1 MFPGFHRNLAHSE
14 ARGFS
19 FAPQPFQQFAANRQ
33 AAKNDCPVAA
43 PRRRGTYNGVKLEDA
58 VMAIIETDVESDVG
72 SQDLDG
78 GLEDSALE
86 DCRFDTLAL
95 HAGAYPDP
103 TTGAILT
110 PIYQTTTFRQAAVG
124 QDKGYTYSRSA
135 NPTVSA
141 LERRLAALEGAEFC
155 TCYGTG
161 LAATTALCLALLASG
176 DRVVCSQ
183 AVYGGTVRLFR
194 EVLAKFGVTAEFVD
208 TSEEEAFVN
217 ALSKPTRFC
226 FIETPANPTLRVT
239 DLRLAALLTHEAKS
253 LLVIDN
259 TLLTPALQRPFEFG
273 ADIVLHSTTKFI
285 EGHNATVGGALV
297 TRDPEL
303 HDKLAFARNA
313 IGAIQSPFPAWLTL
327 QGVKTL
333 PLRMSR
339 HSENALQIAR
349 FLMAHERVTKVIY
362 PGLESFPQF
371 ELVQRQ
377 QKSGGALIAFEV
389 EGGVEAGIRL
399 MNSVRLCALA
409 ENLGAAE
416 TIITHP
422 ASMTHADVPR
432 AQREAAGI
440 TDGLVR
446 LSVGLES
453 SLDLIG
459 DLAQALKC

>member
-1 MFPGFHRNLAHSE
+1 
-14 ARGFS
+14 
-19 FAPQPFQQFAANRQ
+19 
-33 AAKNDCPVAA
+33 
-43 PRRRGTYNGVKLEDA
+43 
-58 VMAIIETDVESDVG
+58 MAITEEIPLTDKKDYSSCQNSYE
-72 SQDLDG
+72 
-78 GLEDSALE
+78 
-86 DCRFDTLAL
+86 FDTLAL

-103 TTGAILT
+103 STGAMLT
-110 PIYQTTTFRQAAVG
+110 PIYQTTTYQQEAVG
-124 QDKGYTYSRSA
+124 RDKGFTYSRSG

-155 TCYGTG
+155 TCYATG
-161 LAATTALCLALLASG
+161 LAATTALCLALLRSE

-194 EVLAKFGVTAEFVD
+194 QVLAPFGVTAEFVD
-208 TSEEEAFVN
+208 TSDEEAFAN
-217 ALSKPTRFC
+217 ALRKPTRFV
-226 FIETPANPTLRVT
+226 FIETPANPTLRLT
-239 DLRLAALLTHEAKS
+239 DIRLAARLSKEAEA
-253 LLVIDN
+253 LLVVDN
-259 TLLTPALQRPFEFG
+259 TLLTPALQRPFDLG

-285 EGHNATVGGALV
+285 EGHNATVGGALI
-297 TRDPEL
+297 TRDADL
-303 HDKLAFARNA
+303 HERLAFARNA

-333 PLRMSR
+333 PLRMAR
-339 HSENALQIAR
+339 HSENALRIAR
-349 FLMAHERVTKVIY
+349 FLVAHDGVAKVSY

-371 ELVQRQ
+371 ELVRRQ
-377 QKSGGALIAFEV
+377 QTDGGALIAFEV

-432 AQREAAGI
+432 SQREAAGI

-446 LSVGLES
+446 LSVGLENPV
-453 SLDLIG
+453 DLIG
-459 DLAQALKC
+459 DLVQALKQ

>member
-1 MFPGFHRNLAHSE
+1 
-14 ARGFS
+14 
-19 FAPQPFQQFAANRQ
+19 
-33 AAKNDCPVAA
+33 
-43 PRRRGTYNGVKLEDA
+43 
-58 VMAIIETDVESDVG
+58 MAITEEIPLTDKKDYSSCQNSYE
-72 SQDLDG
+72 
-78 GLEDSALE
+78 
-86 DCRFDTLAL
+86 FDTLAL

-103 TTGAILT
+103 STGAMLT
-110 PIYQTTTFRQAAVG
+110 PIYQTTTYQQEAVG
-124 QDKGYTYSRSA
+124 RDKGFTYSRSG

-155 TCYGTG
+155 TCYATG
-161 LAATTALCLALLASG
+161 LAATTALCLALLRSD

-194 EVLAKFGVTAEFVD
+194 QVLAPFGVTAEFVD
-208 TSEEEAFVN
+208 TSDEEAFAN
-217 ALSKPTRFC
+217 ALRKPTRFV
-226 FIETPANPTLRVT
+226 FIETPANPTLRLT
-239 DLRLAALLTHEAKS
+239 DIRLAARLSTEAEA
-253 LLVIDN
+253 LLVVDN
-259 TLLTPALQRPFEFG
+259 TLLTPALQRPLDLG

-285 EGHNATVGGALV
+285 EGHNATVGGALI
-297 TRDPEL
+297 TRDADL
-303 HDKLAFARNA
+303 HERLAFARNA

-333 PLRMSR
+333 PLRMAR
-339 HSENALQIAR
+339 HSENALRIAR
-349 FLMAHERVTKVIY
+349 FLVAHDGVAKVSY

-371 ELVQRQ
+371 ELVRRQ
-377 QKSGGALIAFEV
+377 QAGGGALIAFEV

-432 AQREAAGI
+432 SQREAAGI

-446 LSVGLES
+446 LSVGLENPV
-453 SLDLIG
+453 DLIG
-459 DLAQALKC
+459 DLVQALRQ